1 MWINV
6 IGLGCVDLNFI
17 KFVFS
22 LGEKKGDFKLY
33 KSFFDP
39 LIALLISTLVL
50 ALSAQYLSLDLD
62 ISALLTAI
70 LQSLASLLAII
81 TAFTLIA
88 VQLSSQSYSPRM
100 LKFSISIK
108 NNKIFWS
115 IVVLYLISMI
125 YCLLILTKF
134 GKGPLDY
141 FELFLTL
148 VGILLAFWCYMSIPY
163 YIIETIDKLKPENV
177 IKELIQEVNIDLI
190 KKISKYSNN
199 NVITD
204 DFTDNNHIPPEDDPL
219 IAIVDI
225 IIGAIKEGHINTAE
239 TGLRLLGNAFKKFID
254 EDYVNENN
262 SKEIYIYLLDHL
274 ERVKLT
280 SIKNEDPKT
289 LSLLIEIIDRIGT
302 LYSNFDPNCI
312 LFSLNFF
319 GDVLNEI
326 VGFEFGKEI
335 LYLLKFYESKIN
347 ESLNKIT
354 KKTGIPWHIF
364 VFTGINYLNTI
375 WIISVHKN
383 ENNIK
388 INCEIITNSLFT
400 NIIKKEF
407 LNIISN
413 QIFFL
418 MNFGIDSLDENID
431 VIDKILS
438 NLDSLFN
445 DLFKKYHQ
453 NNVSNSK
460 SELSYKLIINIIESL
475 KNIGQESIQKNKQDF
490 KIGSYLE
497 WEEIFALKE
506 SIISKIFI
514 ILGQITISF
523 IDQPY
528 NENRD
533 WKMIHEIVFRSVTY
547 IGLFSIDLVEKR
559 SNSVDAGIESLT
571 SILNSSSRIRQGEQL
586 FIVSEIINLM
596 ETLGSLLIL
605 KNQANI
611 ISKCALLLN
620 ECSLWAEKN
629 DARTIRLETT
639 KILGKL
645 GMKLVGKPLFSDDL
659 KTIMRCLKEIIIRN
673 SSRNNSE
680 IDFKYSLMEIQ
691 KIAEK
696 MHEKD
701 VDESEMRYLFDL
713 MDSIMDHI
721 NKSNFEYLSNKIYN
735 WLNRIKEDHKRDF

>member
-1 MWINV
+1 MT
-6 IGLGCVDLNFI
+6 
-17 KFVFS
+17 
-22 LGEKKGDFKLY
+22 DFKSY
-33 KSFFDP
+33 KSFFRLEP
-39 LIALLISTLVL
+39 ILIISAIVLI
-50 ALSAQYLSLDLD
+50 LSIQLLSLD
-62 ISALLTAI
+62 INALALFTTI

-100 LKFSISIK
+100 LKFSINWK
-108 NNKIFWS
+108 NNKVFWK
-115 IVVLYLISMI
+115 IVFLYLFSMI
-125 YCLLILTKF
+125 YCLIVLTKLGNGQLSDFNLILT
-134 GKGPLDY
+134 
-141 FELFLTL
+141 LF
-148 VGILLAFWCYMSIPY
+148 GILLAFWCYLTIPY

-177 IKELIQEVNIDLI
+177 IKELIQEINIDLI

-199 NVITD
+199 NFITD
-204 DFTDNNHIPPEDDPL
+204 DFTDNKHIPPEDDPL

-225 IIGAIKEGHINTAE
+225 IIGAIKKGHINTAE
-239 TGLRLLGNAFKKFID
+239 TGLRLLGNAFKKLID
-254 EDYVNENN
+254 EECINENN

-274 ERVKLT
+274 ERVKIT

-312 LFSLNFF
+312 LFSLKFF

-326 VGFEFGKEI
+326 VGFEFEKEI

-354 KKTGIPWHIF
+354 KKTDIPWHIF
-364 VFTGINYLNTI
+364 VFTAINYLNTI

-388 INCEIITNSLFT
+388 INSEMITNSLFT
-400 NIIKKEF
+400 TIIKKEF

-418 MNFGIDSLDENID
+418 MNFGIDSLDENIEI
-431 VIDKILS
+431 IDKILS

-453 NNVSNSK
+453 NNVSNNK

-475 KNIGQESIQKNKQDF
+475 KNIGHESIQKNKQDL

-497 WEEIFALKE
+497 WDEILVLKE
-506 SIISKIFI
+506 SVISKII
-514 ILGQITISF
+514 IIMGQITISF

-547 IGLFSIDLVEKR
+547 IGSFSIDLVEKR
-559 SNSVDAGIESLT
+559 SNSVDTAIDSLT
-571 SILNSSSRIRQGEQL
+571 SILNSSSGARPGEQL

-605 KNQANI
+605 KNQANML
-611 ISKCALLLN
+611 SKCAHLLN
-620 ECSLWAEKN
+620 ECSAWAEKN

-645 GMKLVGKPLFSDDL
+645 GLKLVGKPLFSDDL
-659 KTIMRCLKEIIIRN
+659 KTILRFLKEIIIRN

-680 IDFKYSLMEIQ
+680 IDFKYSLMEIR

-696 MHEKD
+696 MDEKD
-701 VDESEMRYLFDL
+701 VDESEMRDLFVL
-713 MDSIMDHI
+713 MDSIIEHL
-721 NKSNFEYLSNKIYN
+721 NKSNFEYLSNETYD
-735 WLNRIKEDHKRDF
+735 WLNKIKEDPKRDF